1 MEDNKISV
9 FLVVQNE
16 EKNIRRVLES
26 VKDFDEI
33 VVVDSGSTD
42 RTLEIALEYTDQV
55 VHHPWQGMGPQ
66 KEYARSLCRNDWA
79 LNLDGD
85 EELSEELKREMPAL
99 ISHPDA
105 AGVSIRFRE
114 HSFGRLNHPGTR
126 MNRHTRLFRRTLG
139 HYGSQ
144 RDHERLHLD
153 GRVVKARGVIRH
165 FNDIP
170 LEVRIDKINRYSSS
184 VALDKHEA
192 GVRYSALKL
201 LLAMPLAFLK
211 FYLLKRNFLNGMRGF
226 MTGVNVA
233 FYAFAKE
240 AKLLELEMAS
250 AREVEGVGTDRRQTR

>member
-16 EKNIRRVLES
+16 EKNIRRVLDS
-26 VKDFDEI
+26 VRDFDEI
-33 VVVDSGSTD
+33 LVVDSGSTD
-42 RTLEIALEYTDQV
+42 KTLEIAREYTEQV

-66 KEYARSLCRNDWA
+66 KEYARSLCRNDWV

-85 EELSEELKREMPAL
+85 EELSEALKKEMPAL
-99 ISHPDA
+99 VSRPEV

-126 MNRHTRLFRRTLG
+126 MNRHTRLFRKTLG

-144 RDHERLHLD
+144 RDHERLHLE
-153 GRVVKARGVIRH
+153 GSVVKARGVIRH
-165 FNDIP
+165 YNDIP

-184 VALDKHEA
+184 VAMDKHEA

-211 FYLLKRNFLNGMRGF
+211 FYFLKRNFLNGVRGF
-226 MTGVNVA
+226 ITGVNVA

-240 AKLLELEMAS
+240 AKLLEREMAAAGEAEPS
-250 AREVEGVGTDRRQTR
+250 RPENQTR

>member
-1 MEDNKISV
+1 MESNKISV

-26 VKDFDEI
+26 VRDFDEI
-33 VVVDSGSTD
+33 VVVDSGSAD
-42 RTLEIALEYTDQV
+42 RTLEIAREYTDRV

-66 KEYARSLCRNDWA
+66 KEHARSLCRNDWV

-99 ISHPDA
+99 VDRPDV

-114 HSFGRLNHPGTR
+114 HTFGRLNHPGTR

-144 RDHERLHLD
+144 RDHERLHLN
-153 GRVVKARGVIRH
+153 GRVVKSQGVIRH

-184 VALDKHEA
+184 AALDKHEA
-192 GVRYSALKL
+192 GVRYSTLKL
-201 LLAMPLAFLK
+201 LLVMPLAFLK

-233 FYAFAKE
+233 FYAFLKE
-240 AKLLELEMAS
+240 AKLLELEMAP
-250 AREVEGVGTDRRQTR
+250 AREQEYPRPEDQTR

>member
-1 MEDNKISV
+1 MESNKISV
-9 FLVVQNE
+9 FLVVKNE

-26 VKDFDEI
+26 VRDFDEI

-42 RTLEIALEYTDQV
+42 KTVEIAREYTDHV
-55 VHHPWQGMGPQ
+55 VHHAWQGMGPQ
-66 KEYARSLCRNDWA
+66 KEYARSLCRNDWV

-85 EELSEELKREMPAL
+85 EELSGELKLEMPAL
-99 ISHPDA
+99 VGSPDV

-114 HSFGRLNHPGTR
+114 HTFGRLNHPATR

-153 GRVVKARGVIRH
+153 GRVVKARGVVRH
-165 FNDIP
+165 YNDIP
-170 LEVRIDKINRYSSS
+170 LEVRIDKLNRYSSS

-192 GVRYSALKL
+192 GVHYSALKL
-201 LLAMPLAFLK
+201 LLVMPLAFLK

-240 AKLLELEMAS
+240 AKLLELEMSS
-250 AREVEGVGTDRRQTR
+250 ARRAEGNRPQNQTR